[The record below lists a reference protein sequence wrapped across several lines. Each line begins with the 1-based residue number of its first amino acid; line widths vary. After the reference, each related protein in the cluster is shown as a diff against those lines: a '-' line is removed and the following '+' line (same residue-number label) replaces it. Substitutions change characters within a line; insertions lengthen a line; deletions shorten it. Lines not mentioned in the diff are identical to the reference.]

1 MWNSYD
7 NYENCGL
14 IILQLLLPRAIDISF
29 LTGKEHA
36 SILQCLQ
43 QMTNYIPIL
52 TGKDQIYY
60 NVCNE
65 GPNILQFCNEGPNIL
80 QFLQQ
85 RSNYIPILTGKDQI

>member
-14 IILQLLLPRAIDISF
+14 IILQLLLQRAIDISF
-29 LTGKEHA
+29 LTGKDHA
-36 SILQCLQ
+36 RILQCLQ
-43 QMTNYIPIL
+43 QMTNYIPML

-65 GPNILQFCNEGPNIL
+65 GPNILQS
-80 QFLQQ
+80 LQQ

>member
-1 MWNSYD
+1 MWNSYN

-14 IILQLLLPRAIDISF
+14 IILQLLLQRAIDISF
-29 LTGKEHA
+29 LTGKDHA
-36 SILQCLQ
+36 NILQCLQ
-43 QMTNYIPIL
+43 QMTSYIPML

-65 GPNILQFCNEGPNIL
+65 GPNILQS
-80 QFLQQ
+80 LQQ

>member
-7 NYENCGL
+7 IYENWGL
-14 IILQLLLPRAIDISF
+14 IILLLLLPRAIDISF
-29 LTGKEHA
+29 LTGKDHA

-52 TGKDQIYY
+52 TGKDQIYD

-65 GPNILQFCNEGPNIL
+65 GPNILQS
-80 QFLQQ
+80 LQQ
-85 RSNYIPILTGKDQI
+85 RSNCIPILTGKDQI

>member
-14 IILQLLLPRAIDISF
+14 IILQLLLQRAIDISF
-29 LTGKEHA
+29 LTGKDHA

-43 QMTNYIPIL
+43 QMTNYIPIF
-52 TGKDQIYY
+52 TGKDHIYY
-60 NVCNE
+60 NVFNE
-65 GPNILQFCNEGPNIL
+65 GPNILQS
-80 QFLQQ
+80 LQQ

>member
-14 IILQLLLPRAIDISF
+14 IILQLLLQRAIDISF
-29 LTGKEHA
+29 LTGKDHA
-36 SILQCLQ
+36 NILQCLQ
-43 QMTNYIPIL
+43 QMTNYIPML
-52 TGKDQIYY
+52 TGKDKIYY

-65 GPNILQFCNEGPNIL
+65 GPNILQS
-80 QFLQQ
+80 LQQ

>member
-7 NYENCGL
+7 IYENWGL
-14 IILQLLLPRAIDISF
+14 IILLLLLPRAIDISF
-29 LTGKEHA
+29 LTGKDHA

-65 GPNILQFCNEGPNIL
+65 GPNILQS
-80 QFLQQ
+80 LQQ
-85 RSNYIPILTGKDQI
+85 RSHYIPILTGKDQI